1 MKSSPLSQLSM
12 ESQQEFG
19 ALLLLDQLMRYD
31 LLEVEKDNLTET
43 VSLLEKEVAEL
54 KKGFFHSDE
63 QDQELS
69 FEKDELREAKEALSQ
84 VEKEMK
90 ENDHCRLNLA
100 LAETD
105 DEGLEP
111 LLKFME
117 ERGTLTVSDD
127 NFYQPT
133 KKGREVSIWLSSLKL
148 MLSILASILMWIWM
162 RVHSG
167 NLKRICWKVIN
178 GPICVLLLQN
188 IKA

>member
-1 MKSSPLSQLSM
+1 
-12 ESQQEFG
+12 
-19 ALLLLDQLMRYD
+19 MRYD
-31 LLEVEKDNLTET
+31 LLEIEKDNLTET
-43 VSLLEKEVAEL
+43 VRLLEKEVAEL

-84 VEKEMK
+84 VEKEME
-90 ENDHCRLNLA
+90 ENDHYRLNLA

-105 DEGLEP
+105 DGGLEP

-133 KKGREVSIWLSSLKL
+133 KKGREV
-148 MLSILASILMWIWM
+148 
-162 RVHSG
+162 
-167 NLKRICWKVIN
+167 
-178 GPICVLLLQN
+178 
-188 IKA
+188 